1 MKKFWPR
8 AIAIVLGA
16 LTVYLIA
23 VVPRSCAPR
32 TVNLATTDKIDGLLR
47 LIEKNYVDS
56 VDIDALIEKAM
67 PKVLE
72 ELDPHSVY
80 IPAKDLEQTNSE
92 LAGSFSGVG
101 IQFMIQSDTIYV
113 SNVIHGGPAEKVGL
127 FPGDRIVT
135 IDDSLFV
142 GKKLTNESAMSHLK
156 GPFGSTVKVGVRR
169 QGHKEL
175 IPFTIV
181 RGNIPVKSVEASYLI
196 DGKWG
201 YINVTKFGETTY
213 AETLLSIAQLLQQ
226 GMEGIIIDLRDNTG
240 GYMAAAMQML
250 NEFLPKGQTMVYTEG
265 ENARRH
271 DFKADGRGTCKELP
285 LVVLINEI
293 SASAS
298 EIFAGAIQDN
308 DRGILVGRR
317 TFGKGLVQ
325 QPFEFSD
332 GSAVRLTVA
341 RYHTPSGRCIQKPYT
356 SGDDEQ
362 YLLDILTRYERGEF
376 FSQDSIHQNETEAY
390 TTLTGRTVYGGGGIM
405 PDIFVPQDTTG
416 FNDWYMAVS
425 RSGLFRSYTFNYTD
439 RHRSELADYTTV
451 DALLDH
457 LAPTGL
463 SNGEVFRRFLR
474 EVEKR
479 GITARPD
486 QLEEAREH
494 AETIVY
500 GNIIYNLLGMNE
512 YQQFLNR
519 TDPMV
524 LRAIEV
530 FEKEESFPQLISK
543 TDADSVANNS
553 SNPL

>member
-1 MKKFWPR
+1 MKNNFWPR
-8 AIAIVLGA
+8 AIAFILGA
-16 LTVYLIA
+16 LVVLLITTTLR
-23 VVPRSCAPR
+23 PRF
-32 TVNLATTDKIDGLLR
+32 THTINLSNTSKIDGLLH
-47 LIEKNYVDS
+47 IIDKNYVDS
-56 VDIDALIEKAM
+56 VDIDELIEKAM
-67 PKVLE
+67 PKVLA
-72 ELDPHSVY
+72 ELDPHSMY
-80 IPAKDLEQTNSE
+80 IPAKDLEETNSE

-142 GKKLTNESAMSHLK
+142 GKQLTNESAMRHLK
-156 GPFGSTVKVGVRR
+156 GPFGSTVKVGVCR
-169 QGHKEL
+169 QGNPEL

-201 YINVTKFGETTY
+201 YIDVTKFGETTY
-213 AETLLSIAQLLQQ
+213 AETLLAIAQLLQE
-226 GMEGIIIDLRDNTG
+226 GMEGMIIDLRDNTG
-240 GYMAAAMQML
+240 GYMGAAMQML
-250 NEFLPKGQTMVYTEG
+250 NEFLPKGQTIVYTEG
-265 ENARRH
+265 ENADRQ
-271 DFKADGRGTCKELP
+271 DFKADGRGTCKQLP
-285 LVVLINEI
+285 LVVITNES

-308 DRGILVGRR
+308 DRGTLVGRR

-332 GSAVRLTVA
+332 GSAVRLTIA
-341 RYHTPSGRCIQKPYT
+341 RYHTPSGRCIQKPY
-356 SGDDEQ
+356 SRGDDEEYQ
-362 YLLDILTRYERGEF
+362 LDILTRYERGEF

-390 TTLTGRTVYGGGGIM
+390 TTLAGRTVYGGGGIM

-416 FNDWYMAVS
+416 FNNWYMAVS

-439 RHRSELADYTTV
+439 RHRAAFADCTTV
-451 DALLDH
+451 DALLNK
-457 LAPTGL
+457 LAPRGL
-463 SNGEVFRRFLR
+463 YNGEVFQQFLR

-479 GITARPD
+479 GITAKPGEI
-486 QLEEAREH
+486 EEARQH

-500 GNIIYNLLGMNE
+500 GNLIYNLLGMNE
-512 YQQFLNR
+512 YLQFLNR

-530 FEKEESFPQLISK
+530 LEKGESFPKAVIS
-543 TDADSVANNS
+543 SEPS
-553 SNPL
+553 SEDQQ